1 MIFFFEFSSNNTT
14 LCSLEIDLSI
24 RISKLENPLLEQPL
38 IDGRIIDDIV
48 FVNFDILSVQW
59 NFCYVDSVSVL
70 RNSQIM
76 RTHDSLQYRK
86 SDSDFSSTSAL
97 STYNVYEYSVKSI
110 SNMIYCVS
118 QCRNYGN
125 LLILFFG
132 KYFVKVT
139 FLLKKLVRCPKLL
152 FGKFNILEFKR
163 GAEQGSQ
170 RTKNVLHQIYQF

>member
-1 MIFFFEFSSNNTT
+1 MIFFFDFSSNNTT

-59 NFCYVDSVSVL
+59 NFCDVDSVSVL

-76 RTHDSLQYRK
+76 RTHDSLQNRK

-139 FLLKKLVRCPKLL
+139 FLLKKLLNC
-152 FGKFNILEFKR
+152 
-163 GAEQGSQ
+163 
-170 RTKNVLHQIYQF
+170 